1 MNIIFKQINNTEIDL
16 SVSNLFEEHYNK
28 STSYTKYIIE
38 NEINTGLWDPEILKY
53 ILKENSVVVDAGAN
67 VGLFSLYILPLT
79 KFICCVEPTPSHSK
93 ILEDVLGKTKQ
104 GTQRIFIFEGALSNT
119 NGTGRLSISDNNTTE
134 NKLSDSGIEIKLT
147 TLFKLIEPQE
157 RVTLLKLDIE
167 GAEQQ
172 VLFEDPTIDS
182 ALNKCDNVYIE
193 CHQGVNDG
201 SVINKLQS
209 LGFTLAQ
216 GKRGYFFRKNINV

>member
-1 MNIIFKQINNTEIDL
+1 MSITFKQLNDTEIDL
-16 SVSNLFEEHYNK
+16 SVSKLFEEHYNK

-38 NEINTGLWDPEILKY
+38 NEINTGLWDPEILKD
-53 ILKENSVVVDAGAN
+53 ILKEDAIVIDAGAN
-67 VGLFSLYILPLT
+67 VGLFSLYVLPLT

-93 ILEDVLGKTKQ
+93 ILEDILGQTKQ

-119 NGTGRLSISDNNTTE
+119 NGTGKLSISDNNTTE
-134 NKLSDSGIEIKLT
+134 NKLSSDGIEIKLT
-147 TLFKLIEPQE
+147 TLSKLIEPQDHI
-157 RVTLLKLDIE
+157 TLLKLDIE

-182 ALNKCDNVYIE
+182 ALSKCENIYIE

-201 SVINKLQS
+201 SVINKLQA
-209 LGFTLAQ
+209 LGFTLLQ
-216 GKRGYFFRKNINV
+216 GKRGYFFRRNTSV

>member
-38 NEINTGLWDPEILKY
+38 NEINTGLWDPEILKH

-209 LGFTLAQ
+209 LGFTLVQ